1 MKKHST
7 LFIGLDTHKDSIAV
21 AYATDSRTEPVT
33 YLGAI
38 GTQHYAIRKMVRQ
51 FESRNPGCQLQFVYE
66 AGPCGYWLYR
76 LLSSWVFPC
85 FVVAP
90 SLIPKKPGQQVKTD
104 KRDCM
109 QLAQLLRNG
118 DIDPIYV
125 PEPED
130 EAIRDLSRA
139 RETTMWDLKNAKSQL
154 KAFLLRHDI
163 RYTGSANWSA
173 AHIRWLSE
181 LVMPTPAQ
189 NTVFREMLYTI
200 VERHKRLERLDN
212 ELTYQVR
219 RWRFYPLVKAV
230 QALRG
235 VQLLVATSV
244 VAELGDL
251 QRFDNPRKLM
261 AYVGLT
267 PSERS
272 SGPRRRIGPLTC
284 AGNKRARRMLIE
296 AAHAYRYPAKTSRI
310 LQQRQE
316 DLPKAIVEKAW
327 DAQVRL
333 CRRYR
338 TLMQRGKHRNVV
350 VAAIA
355 RELVGHIWAIAREV
369 VIAKPD
375 PRLML

>member
-33 YLGAI
+33 YLGSI

-76 LLSSWVFPC
+76 LLSSWDYPC

-139 RETTMWDLKNAKSQL
+139 RETAMWDLKNAKSQL

-163 RYTGSANWSA
+163 RYAGTANWSA

-181 LVMPTPAQ
+181 LVMPTPARTPCSGKCSTPSS
-189 NTVFREMLYTI
+189 N
-200 VERHKRLERLDN
+200 
-212 ELTYQVR
+212 
-219 RWRFYPLVKAV
+219 
-230 QALRG
+230 
-235 VQLLVATSV
+235 ATSV
-244 VAELGDL
+244 SNGSTTNSPTRCVDGGSTHWSKP
-251 QRFDNPRKLM
+251 F
-261 AYVGLT
+261 
-267 PSERS
+267 
-272 SGPRRRIGPLTC
+272 
-284 AGNKRARRMLIE
+284 
-296 AAHAYRYPAKTSRI
+296 
-310 LQQRQE
+310 
-316 DLPKAIVEKAW
+316 
-327 DAQVRL
+327 
-333 CRRYR
+333 RRYGVSSCWSLPALSLNWGISSAS
-338 TLMQRGKHRNVV
+338 TTPEN
-350 VAAIA
+350 
-355 RELVGHIWAIAREV
+355 
-369 VIAKPD
+369 
-375 PRLML
+375 

>member
-1 MKKHST
+1 
-7 LFIGLDTHKDSIAV
+7 
-21 AYATDSRTEPVT
+21 
-33 YLGAI
+33 
-38 GTQHYAIRKMVRQ
+38 
-51 FESRNPGCQLQFVYE
+51 
-66 AGPCGYWLYR
+66 
-76 LLSSWVFPC
+76 
-85 FVVAP
+85 
-90 SLIPKKPGQQVKTD
+90 
-104 KRDCM
+104 
-109 QLAQLLRNG
+109 
-118 DIDPIYV
+118 
-125 PEPED
+125 
-130 EAIRDLSRA
+130 
-139 RETTMWDLKNAKSQL
+139 MWDLKNAKSQL

-267 PSERS
+267 PSERC
-272 SGPRRRIGPLTC
+272 SGNRRRIGPLT
-284 AGNKRARRMLIE
+284 
-296 AAHAYRYPAKTSRI
+296 
-310 LQQRQE
+310 
-316 DLPKAIVEKAW
+316 
-327 DAQVRL
+327 
-333 CRRYR
+333 
-338 TLMQRGKHRNVV
+338 
-350 VAAIA
+350 AAIA

>member
-1 MKKHST
+1 MRKIGGGQHHEKKHST

-33 YLGAI
+33 YLGVI

-51 FESRNPGCQLQFVYE
+51 FEFRNSGCQLQFVYE
-66 AGPCGYWLYR
+66 AGLCGYWLYR
-76 LLSSWVFPC
+76 LLSSWDFPC

-118 DIDPIYV
+118 DIDSIYV

-139 RETTMWDLKNAKSQL
+139 WETAMWDLKNAKSQL

-181 LVMPTPAQ
+181 LVMPTPSQ

-200 VERHKRLERLDN
+200 VERHKRLGRLDN

-219 RWRFYPLVKAV
+219 RWRFYPLVRAV

-235 VQLLVATSV
+235 VQLLVAPAWWLSWATFS
-244 VAELGDL
+244 ASI
-251 QRFDNPRKLM
+251 
-261 AYVGLT
+261 T
-267 PSERS
+267 PGS
-272 SGPRRRIGPLTC
+272 
-284 AGNKRARRMLIE
+284 
-296 AAHAYRYPAKTSRI
+296 
-310 LQQRQE
+310 
-316 DLPKAIVEKAW
+316 
-327 DAQVRL
+327 
-333 CRRYR
+333 
-338 TLMQRGKHRNVV
+338 
-350 VAAIA
+350 
-355 RELVGHIWAIAREV
+355 
-369 VIAKPD
+369 
-375 PRLML
+375 